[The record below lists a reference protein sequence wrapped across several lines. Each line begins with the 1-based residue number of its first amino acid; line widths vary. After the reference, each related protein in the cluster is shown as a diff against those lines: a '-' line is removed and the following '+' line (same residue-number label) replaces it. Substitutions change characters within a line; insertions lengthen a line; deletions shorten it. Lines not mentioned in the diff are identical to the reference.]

1 MSDAPYDVVVIGSG
15 PGGYVAAIRAAQ
27 LGLKTAC
34 IERESLGGICLN
46 WGCIPTKAL
55 LRTAE
60 VLETFHHAKDFGIT
74 VGEVKPDFGA
84 IIARSR
90 GIADKVS
97 KGVAFLFKK
106 NKIDSIAGTG
116 KLLPRA
122 KPAAGNWRAAAAGPA
137 PHQISVT
144 GSDGA
149 NRTVLARHVII
160 ATGARARSLPGIVLD
175 DKRVIEYRRAMT
187 LPAQPRSM
195 VVLGAGAI
203 GVEFASFYRALGT
216 EVTIVE
222 FLPRIVPNEDPEIS
236 KELARAFDKRGIKL
250 MVDCKLTSAKPGADK
265 VVMTVEP
272 KAAPGA
278 PSRDAAES
286 AITLEA
292 EILLVAVGVAANT
305 ENLGL
310 EAHGIQ
316 LDKGY
321 IKVDGENRCG
331 DNLWAIGDVIGRGLA
346 HVASSEGVFVAEKIA
361 GVHAEPVRYDA
372 IPACTYCSPEI
383 ASVGLTEEKAK
394 AQSVPVKVGKFPF
407 SALAKARA
415 AGDTTGFVK
424 VLWHAETGALVGA
437 HLIGPAVTDLIAE
450 LTLAKTTEVNADS
463 LVYTIHA
470 HPTFAETIKGAT
482 EAAYGN
488 AIDL

>member
-1 MSDAPYDVVVIGSG
+1 MSDAYDVVVIGSG
-15 PGGYVAAIRAAQ
+15 PGGYVAAIRCAQ
-27 LGLKTAC
+27 LGLRTAC

-55 LRTAE
+55 LRSAE
-60 VLETFHHAKDFGIT
+60 MLDHIRHAKDFGIV
-74 VGEVKPDFGA
+74 VGSVEPDFPA
-84 IIARSR
+84 IISRSR

-97 KGVAFLFKK
+97 KGIGFLFRK
-106 NKIDSIAGTG
+106 NKIDSIAGTA

-122 KPAAGNWRAAAAGPA
+122 GAWK
-137 PHQISVT
+137 PHQIQV
-144 GSDGA
+144 A
-149 NRTVLARHVII
+149 LAGGGEQTISTKHVIL
-160 ATGARARSLPGIVLD
+160 ATGARAKTLPGIELD
-175 DKRVIEYRRAMT
+175 GRRIIEYRKAMT
-187 LPAQPRSM
+187 LDAQPTSM

-203 GVEFASFYRALGT
+203 GVEFASFYRSLGV
-216 EVTIVE
+216 EVTICE
-222 FLPRIVPNEDPEIS
+222 FLPRLVPNEDPEIS
-236 KELARAFDKRGIKL
+236 KELTRAFDKRGIKSL
-250 MVDCKLTSAKPGADK
+250 VDHKMTAAKNTGDRVA
-265 VVMTVEP
+265 MTVVPNAGGEP
-272 KAAPGA
+272 K
-278 PSRDAAES
+278 S
-286 AITLEA
+286 IEA
-292 EILLVAVGVAANT
+292 DVLLVAVGIAANT

-316 LDKGY
+316 LDRGF
-321 IKVDGENRCG
+321 IQVDADCRCG
-331 DNLWAIGDVIGRGLA
+331 DGLWAIGDVAGRGLA
-346 HVASSEGVFVAEKIA
+346 HVASAEGVFVAEKIA

-394 AQSVPVKVGKFPF
+394 AQQIPLKVGKFPF

-424 VLWHAETGALVGA
+424 VLWHAETHELVGA

-450 LTLAKTTEVNADS
+450 LTLAKTTEVNAES
-463 LVYTIHA
+463 LLATIHA

-482 EAAYGN
+482 EAALGQ

>member
-1 MSDAPYDVVVIGSG
+1 MSDASSEGKIYDVVVIGSG
-15 PGGYVAAIRAAQ
+15 PGGYVAAIRCAQ
-27 LGLKTAC
+27 LGLSTAC
-34 IERESLGGICLN
+34 IERAELGGICLN

-60 VLETFHHAKDFGIT
+60 MLDHMQHAKDFGIL
-74 VGEVKPDFGA
+74 VGEVKPDFPA
-84 IIARSR
+84 IIQRSR

-97 KGVAFLFKK
+97 KGVAFLFRK
-106 NKIDSIAGTG
+106 NKIDSIAGTA

-122 KPAAGNWRAAAAGPA
+122 GAWK
-137 PHQISVT
+137 PHQIAVS
-144 GSDGA
+144 GADGTS
-149 NRTVLARHVII
+149 RTIQTKHVII
-160 ATGARARSLPGIVLD
+160 ATGARAKSLPGITLD
-175 DKRVIEYRRAMT
+175 DKRIVEYRRAMT
-187 LPAQPRSM
+187 LPEQPKSM

-222 FLPRIVPNEDPEIS
+222 FMPRLVPNEDPEIS
-236 KELARAFDKRGIKL
+236 KELTRAFDKRGIKSL
-250 MVDCKLTSAKPGADK
+250 VDHKLTAATNKGDK
-265 VVMTVEP
+265 VACTIEP
-272 KAAPGA
+272 KSGGAA
-278 PSRDAAES
+278 
-286 AITLEA
+286 TQLEA
-292 EILLVAVGVAANT
+292 DILLVAVGIAANV
-305 ENLGL
+305 ENIGL

-316 LDKGY
+316 LERGW
-321 IKVDGENRCG
+321 IKVDKDNRCG
-331 DNLWAIGDVIGRGLA
+331 DGLWAIGDVIGRGLA
-346 HVASSEGVFVAEKIA
+346 HVASAEGVFVAEKIA
-361 GVHAEPVRYDA
+361 NVHAEPVRYDA

-394 AQSVPVKVGKFPF
+394 AQNIPIKVGKFPF
-407 SALAKARA
+407 TALAKARA

-424 VLWHAETGALVGA
+424 TLWHAETGALVGA

-450 LTLAKTTEVNADS
+450 LTLAKTTEVNAES

-482 EAAYGN
+482 EAALGH